1 MTMPGRSVAPASGSA
16 LAALGLTL
24 SHGSG
29 SFFVYSARRSMWN
42 SLWLFAAL
50 YLIAFLLALRS
61 LHSWLGI
68 VALVVSALSLGVVSL
83 LSADDV
89 APHLLC
95 VERESSTIR

>member
-1 MTMPGRSVAPASGSA
+1 MTMPGRSVAPASGST

-24 SHGSG
+24 AAWLW
-29 SFFVYSARRSMWN
+29 FVLCFTARVAAWWN

-83 LSADDV
+83 FILG
-89 APHLLC
+89 
-95 VERESSTIR
+95 

>member
-1 MTMPGRSVAPASGSA
+1 MTAPARSVAPAWGFA

-24 SHGSG
+24 AAWLW
-29 SFFVYSARRSMWN
+29 FVLCFTARVAAWWN

-83 LSADDV
+83 FILG
-89 APHLLC
+89 
-95 VERESSTIR
+95 

>member
-1 MTMPGRSVAPASGSA
+1 MTVPVRSVAPAWSFA

-24 SHGSG
+24 AAWLW
-29 SFFVYSARRSMWN
+29 FVLCFTGVAAWWN

-68 VALVVSALSLGVVSL
+68 VALVVSALSLGLVSL
-83 LSADDV
+83 FILG
-89 APHLLC
+89 
-95 VERESSTIR
+95 